1 MKFITLI
8 LALSLST
15 CGGQTTEPSEAQQ
28 KVINVDPVTVP
39 TNNGLEHAYFASGCF
54 WCVEAIYESV
64 KGVEDV
70 ISGYSGGH
78 TSDRKSVV

>member
-28 KVINVDPVTVP
+28 KVINADPVTVP
-39 TNNGLEHAYFASGCF
+39 TNNGLEHAYFASGLPTL
-54 WCVEAIYESV
+54 VS
-64 KGVEDV
+64 
-70 ISGYSGGH
+70 
-78 TSDRKSVV
+78 